1 MNKPFVDLR
10 QNRQYSD
17 WTKIIIILRAIHFW
31 DCSYFWARFQ
41 NLMNELIMSVK
52 GLAIY
57 SAAVYKK
64 LAGIRSGPV
73 DVSADRRSFNSRKTS
88 WNVTGWRYHFLLETL
103 CSASIKSEIRTSLVS
118 DVSTPAVFVA
128 VLAKCSLRAW
138 ELEGVQ
144 G

>member
-31 DCSYFWARFQ
+31 NCSYSSSVPVFF
-41 NLMNELIMSVK
+41 MNELIMSVK

-88 WNVTGWRYHFLLETL
+88 WNVTG
-103 CSASIKSEIRTSLVS
+103 
-118 DVSTPAVFVA
+118 
-128 VLAKCSLRAW
+128 
-138 ELEGVQ
+138 
-144 G
+144 

>member
-1 MNKPFVDLR
+1 MDEDHYYPEGYPLLGLQLFELVSIYLEK
-10 QNRQYSD
+10 S
-17 WTKIIIILRAIHFW
+17 
-31 DCSYFWARFQ
+31 Q

-88 WNVTGWRYHFLLETL
+88 WNVTG
-103 CSASIKSEIRTSLVS
+103 
-118 DVSTPAVFVA
+118 
-128 VLAKCSLRAW
+128 
-138 ELEGVQ
+138 
-144 G
+144 

>member
-1 MNKPFVDLR
+1 MGLQLFELVSIYLEK
-10 QNRQYSD
+10 S
-17 WTKIIIILRAIHFW
+17 
-31 DCSYFWARFQ
+31 Q

-88 WNVTGWRYHFLLETL
+88 WNVTGLKVKVPFPVRD
-103 CSASIKSEIRTSLVS
+103 SM
-118 DVSTPAVFVA
+118 
-128 VLAKCSLRAW
+128 
-138 ELEGVQ
+138 
-144 G
+144 